1 MVKDY
6 EPPSIYILARVS
18 ANGKL
23 PNEVVGDW
31 TPNSTAPTLVGA
43 ERRTVPKAWMDPRL
57 ALPSQR
63 SNHRGTIIFSD
74 PVNPLPLL
82 HRHLY
87 NQLGYKYLVILHLFP
102 YGPRIRFTTC
112 IHFPRRA

>member
-1 MVKDY
+1 MD
-6 EPPSIYILARVS
+6 PSARNGERLRNPLYIYILARVS

-43 ERRTVPKAWMDPRL
+43 ERRTVPKAWMDLRL

-82 HRHLY
+82 HRHLS
-87 NQLGYKYLVILHLFP
+87 QPTRLQISCHPPSLPLW
-102 YGPRIRFTTC
+102 
-112 IHFPRRA
+112 A